1 MKTYPRKVRRRA
13 RHPRV
18 PAFSP
23 VPTRER
29 ADGWTPERQAA
40 FLAHL
45 AVTRSVSAAARKV
58 KMARETAYRL
68 RRRPDAASFAAT
80 WDAVLGRGDGKR
92 KVTAA
97 ERRRRAIDGLLK
109 PVIYQGRHVGTMEK
123 ADNTAL
129 LGHLA
134 LLGFDPPD
142 AEEACERSQS
152 FGYDFTSMW
161 NDEIPPLPG
170 EDQRHASRYAWSKP
184 NWRAFSKV

>member
-1 MKTYPRKVRRRA
+1 MKTYSRTTRRRP

-29 ADGWTPERQAA
+29 ADGWTPARQAA

-45 AVTRSVSAAARKV
+45 AVTRSVSAAARRV

-68 RRRPDAASFAAT
+68 RRKAGAESFAAA
-80 WDAVLGRGDGKR
+80 WDAVLGRGTGKR
-92 KVTAA
+92 KVTTA

-109 PVIYQGRHVGTMEK
+109 PVIYQGRHAGTMEK

-134 LLGFDPPD
+134 LLGFDPPGAD
-142 AEEACERSQS
+142 EACERSHS
-152 FGYDFTSMW
+152 LGYDFASLW
-161 NDEIPPLPG
+161 NDEIPPPPG
-170 EDQRHASRYAWSKP
+170 ADQRHASKYAWSKP
-184 NWRAFSKV
+184 NWRAFSRV

>member
-1 MKTYPRKVRRRA
+1 MKTYPRKTRCRA
-13 RHPRV
+13 HHPRV

-23 VPTRER
+23 APTRER
-29 ADGWTPERQAA
+29 ADGWTPARQAA

-68 RRRPDAASFAAT
+68 RRRRGGESFAAA
-80 WDAVLGRGDGKR
+80 WDAVLGRSEGKR
-92 KVTAA
+92 KVTSD

-109 PVIYQGRHVGTMEK
+109 PVIYRGRHVGTMEK

-134 LLGFDPPD
+134 LLGCDPPE
-142 AEEACERSQS
+142 AEEACAKSQS
-152 FGYDFTSMW
+152 FGYDFASLW
-161 NDEIPPLPG
+161 NDEIPPRPG
-170 EDQRHASRYAWSKP
+170 EDQRQASRYAWSKP
-184 NWRAFSKV
+184 NWRAFSRV